1 MSIFQAITDEEG
13 KIDQG
18 DVFVDIY
25 FAATAERVNA
35 VVISPTCDL
44 EHNKADFVKFVSTVS
59 FKLVAR
65 NILLDHSRIDEFDFG
80 SGEAISQRKYDGA
93 INALKRN
100 INGDLL
106 PRYYFLP
113 GYSDSL
119 PNSYLDFQKVFVN
132 QVQQVF
138 DSYIANRVAR
148 IASPWR
154 EQIAERYSGYSG
166 RVGTPGYSESVLRS
180 LLTKAG
186 LNLPPYTPMH
196 R

>member
-35 VVISPTCDL
+35 VVISPACDL
-44 EHNKADFVKFVSTVS
+44 EHNKADFVKFISTVS
-59 FKLVAR
+59 FELVAK
-65 NILLDHSRIDEFDFG
+65 NILLHHSRIDESDFA
-80 SGEAISQRKYDGA
+80 SGQAINKTKYDSA
-93 INALKRN
+93 INTLKSN
-100 INGDLL
+100 INGNLL

-113 GYSDSL
+113 SYSDSFAD
-119 PNSYLDFQKVFVN
+119 SYLDFQKVFVL

-138 DSYIANRVAR
+138 DSYIANRITR

-166 RVGTPGYSESVLRS
+166 RVGTPDYSEDDLRS
-180 LLTKAG
+180 LLTKTG
-186 LNLPPYTPMH
+186 LILPPYPPTA
-196 R
+196 

>member
-1 MSIFQAITDEEG
+1 MSIFQAIPDEEG

-25 FAATAERVNA
+25 FAATDERVNA
-35 VVISPTCDL
+35 VVVSPACDL
-44 EHNKADFVKFVSTVS
+44 EHNKADFIKFVSTVS
-59 FKLVAR
+59 FELVAKD
-65 NILLDHSRIDEFDFG
+65 ILLDHSRIDDSDFG
-80 SGEAISQRKYDGA
+80 SGVAISRTKYNSA
-93 INALKRN
+93 MNVLTRN

-113 GYSDSL
+113 GYSDSF
-119 PNSYLDFQKVFVN
+119 PDSYLDFQKVFVI

-138 DSYIANRVAR
+138 DSYMTNRITR

-166 RVGTPGYSESVLRS
+166 RVGTPDYSEGDLRS
-180 LLTKAG
+180 LLSKVG
-186 LNLPPYTPMH
+186 LNLPPYTPPA
-196 R
+196 

>member
-25 FAATAERVNA
+25 FTATTERVNA

-44 EHNKADFVKFVSTVS
+44 KHNKADFVKFVSTVS
-59 FKLVAR
+59 FELVAK
-65 NILLDHSRIDEFDFG
+65 NILLGHSRIDESDFV
-80 SGEAISQRKYDGA
+80 SGQAISKTKYVSAMD
-93 INALKRN
+93 ALKSN
-100 INGDLL
+100 INGNLL

-113 GYSDSL
+113 GYSDFF
-119 PNSYLDFQKVFVN
+119 PDSYLDFQQVFVL
-132 QVQQVF
+132 QVQQLL
-138 DSYIANRVAR
+138 DSYMANRVTR

-166 RVGTPGYSESVLRS
+166 RVGTPDYSEDDLRS

-186 LNLPPYTPMH
+186 LSLPPYTPTA
-196 R
+196 